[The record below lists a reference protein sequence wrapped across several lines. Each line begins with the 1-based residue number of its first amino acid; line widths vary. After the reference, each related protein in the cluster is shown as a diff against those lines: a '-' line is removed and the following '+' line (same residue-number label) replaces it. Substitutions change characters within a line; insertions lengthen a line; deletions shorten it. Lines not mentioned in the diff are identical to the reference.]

1 MEDTN
6 RLLAY
11 RETEPGSLACSLDL
25 SRLFKTVKERD
36 QFESKW
42 PEFLDSDPYNRYLF
56 QLQGNR
62 LTYNTEQLIPLKT
75 NEKPPLL
82 MVFGNPASRSVVEGM
97 FFAFER
103 DRKEHRFWK
112 QILGNSGV
120 VDFGIKDNLPVET
133 KNGQRKER
141 ILNLKYNSPF
151 RIGMSVFISMP
162 SGASGPWSGV
172 GGVQKLIGV
181 KAMKRLEDA
190 EKNRILET
198 SNNFLNDKGVVL
210 TFQKNAWEALRSD
223 GNPAYEIALAK
234 SGRLKGS
241 LGDRPGIKLFGLP
254 PTRLVGPCSRVM
266 HKALTGEGFS
276 LV

>member
-1 MEDTN
+1 MKDTN
-6 RLLAY
+6 QLLAY

-25 SRLFKTVKERD
+25 FRLFKTVKERD

-42 PEFLDSDPYNRYLF
+42 LEFLGSDPYNRYLF

-75 NEKPPLL
+75 NNNTPLL

-112 QILGNSGV
+112 RILERSGV
-120 VDFGIKDNLPVET
+120 VDFYIDGNLSVEK
-133 KNGQRKER
+133 KNEQRKER

-172 GGVQKLIGV
+172 GGVQKLIGA
-181 KAMKRLEDA
+181 KAMKRLGDA
-190 EKNRILET
+190 EKDRILET

-210 TFQKNAWEALRSD
+210 TFQKNAWEILRSD
-223 GNPAYEIALAK
+223 EDPAYEITLAK

-266 HKALTGEGFS
+266 HKTLSEEGF
-276 LV
+276 LHA

>member
-1 MEDTN
+1 MPKDTN

-11 RETEPGSLACSLDL
+11 RETGPGSLACSLDL
-25 SRLFKTVKERD
+25 SKLFKTVKERD
-36 QFESKW
+36 QFESNW
-42 PEFLDSDPYNRYLF
+42 PKFLDSDLYNRYLF

-75 NEKPPLL
+75 NNNIPLL
-82 MVFGNPASRSVVEGM
+82 MVFGNPAGRSVVEGM

-103 DRKEHRFWK
+103 DGKEHRFWK
-112 QILGNSGV
+112 RILEHSGV
-120 VDFGIKDNLPVET
+120 VDFYIDDNLSVEE
-133 KNGQRKER
+133 KNGQRKEC

-172 GGVQKLIGV
+172 GGVQKLIGA

-190 EKNRILET
+190 EKDRILET
-198 SNNFLNDKGVVL
+198 SHKFLNDKGVVL

-223 GNPAYEIALAK
+223 EDPAYEIILAK
-234 SGRLKGS
+234 EGRLTGKLRG
-241 LGDRPGIKLFGLP
+241 RPEIALFGIP

-266 HKALTGEGFS
+266 HKALLE
-276 LV
+276 

>member
-1 MEDTN
+1 MPEDTN
-6 RLLAY
+6 RLLVY

-25 SRLFKTVKERD
+25 SRLFKTAKERD

-42 PEFLDSDPYNRYLF
+42 PEFHDSDPYNRYLF
-56 QLQGNR
+56 QIEGNR
-62 LTYNTEQLIPLKT
+62 LTYNTEQLIPIKT
-75 NEKPPLL
+75 NDKVPLL
-82 MVFGNPASRSVVEGM
+82 MVFGNPAGRSVVEGM

-112 QILGNSGV
+112 RILEHSGV
-120 VDFGIKDNLPVET
+120 VDFGIKDNQSVEK

-181 KAMKRLEDA
+181 KAMKRLESA
-190 EKNRILET
+190 EEDRILET
-198 SNNFLNDKGVVL
+198 SNSFLNDKGVVL
-210 TFQKNAWEALRSD
+210 TFQKSAWETLCSD
-223 GNPAYEIALAK
+223 EDPAYEITLAK
-234 SGRLKGS
+234 EGRLTGKLRG
-241 LGDRPGIKLFGLP
+241 RPEIALFGLP

-266 HKALTGEGFS
+266 HKAL
-276 LV
+276 LK

>member
-1 MEDTN
+1 MKDTN
-6 RLLAY
+6 QLLAY

-25 SRLFKTVKERD
+25 FRLFKTVKERD

-42 PEFLDSDPYNRYLF
+42 LEFLGSDPYNRYLF

-75 NEKPPLL
+75 NNNTPLL

-112 QILGNSGV
+112 RILERSGV
-120 VDFGIKDNLPVET
+120 VDFYIDGNLSVEK
-133 KNGQRKER
+133 KNEQRKER

-172 GGVQKLIGV
+172 GGVQKLIGA
-181 KAMKRLEDA
+181 KAMKRLGDA
-190 EKNRILET
+190 EKDRILET
-198 SNNFLNDKGVVL
+198 SNHFLNDKGVVL
-210 TFQKNAWEALRSD
+210 TFQKNAWEILRSD
-223 GNPAYEIALAK
+223 EDPAYEITLAK

-266 HKALTGEGFS
+266 HKTLSEEGF
-276 LV
+276 LHA